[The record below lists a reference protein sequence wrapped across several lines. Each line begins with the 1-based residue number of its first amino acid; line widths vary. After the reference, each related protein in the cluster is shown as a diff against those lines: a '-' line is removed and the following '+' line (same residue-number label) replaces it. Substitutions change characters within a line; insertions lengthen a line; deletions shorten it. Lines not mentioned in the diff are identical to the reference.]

1 MSDKHSVK
9 SAQAILLARIQDAVD
24 LCDKR
29 HKPQF
34 IGFLDEKEQL
44 YTEKITSQM
53 GFKNYMFW
61 GGHTSSERVVFG
73 AFPDYIEPSD
83 NLFPIQTITVTF
95 RTCDQLSHRDFFWV
109 HCCR

>member
-53 GFKNYMFW
+53 GF
-61 GGHTSSERVVFG
+61 
-73 AFPDYIEPSD
+73 
-83 NLFPIQTITVTF
+83 
-95 RTCDQLSHRDFFWV
+95 
-109 HCCR
+109 

>member
-9 SAQAILLARIQDAVD
+9 SAQAILLARVQDAVD

-44 YTEKITSQM
+44 YTEKLISQM

-61 GGHTSSERVVFG
+61 GGHASSERVSFWCVSGLYRAKRQLFSN
-73 AFPDYIEPSD
+73 SD
-83 NLFPIQTITVTF
+83 HNSNL
-95 RTCDQLSHRDFFWV
+95 SNM
-109 HCCR
+109 

>member
-9 SAQAILLARIQDAVD
+9 SAQSIFLARVQDAVN

-44 YTEKITSQM
+44 YTEKLTSQM

-73 AFPDYIEPSD
+73 AFPDYIEPSVD
-83 NLFPIQTITVTF
+83 LFRFRPYPKPFEHVTNCLTERLLGALFF
-95 RTCDQLSHRDFFWV
+95 R
-109 HCCR
+109 

>member
-1 MSDKHSVK
+1 M
-9 SAQAILLARIQDAVD
+9 ARIQDAVD

-73 AFPDYIEPSD
+73 AFPDYIEPVSYTHLRSIW
-83 NLFPIQTITVTF
+83 NLYYR
-95 RTCDQLSHRDFFWV
+95 RTKLRRTGAD
-109 HCCR
+109 

>member
-1 MSDKHSVK
+1 M
-9 SAQAILLARIQDAVD
+9 ARIQDAVD

-29 HKPQF
+29 PKPQF

-73 AFPDYIEPSD
+73 AFPDYIAKRQPFSD
-83 NLFPIQTITVTF
+83 SDHNSNL
-95 RTCDQLSHRDFFWV
+95 SNM
-109 HCCR
+109 

>member
-34 IGFLDEKEQL
+34 IGFLDEKEHHKWAL
-44 YTEKITSQM
+44 KTICF
-53 GFKNYMFW
+53 G
-61 GGHTSSERVVFG
+61 VVIL
-73 AFPDYIEPSD
+73 PQS
-83 NLFPIQTITVTF
+83 V
-95 RTCDQLSHRDFFWV
+95 
-109 HCCR
+109 

>member
-73 AFPDYIEPSD
+73 AFPDYIEPVSYTHLRSIW
-83 NLFPIQTITVTF
+83 NLYYR
-95 RTCDQLSHRDFFWV
+95 RTKLRRTGAD
-109 HCCR
+109 

>member
-1 MSDKHSVK
+1 M
-9 SAQAILLARIQDAVD
+9 ARIQDAVD

-95 RTCDQLSHRDFFWV
+95 RICDQLSHRDFFGCIAV
-109 HCCR
+109 VRNRKRNIGRFFN